1 MKKKYI
7 IVFVIILTAVVTLIR
22 NMDFKHITFL
32 FAESDIVQVEMYHY
46 EGVPTAEE
54 CKIITGREDIEVLYK
69 ELQNIKVRDK
79 KKESEPM
86 TGGSVTRFVFV
97 LSDGKE
103 YDLEYYNPEGIP
115 SLFSKAG
122 NFEYQTSANL
132 EKYWTNLDYELVEKE
147 PEMLS
152 IDEYNEKYAAK
163 DESGK
168 EDYLEDDST
177 SMSDAYKAAL
187 YRIRNTHTFPDG
199 VNYGY
204 DEFYDISEN
213 HFAIYDVD
221 ADGKNELLISYWTTS
236 MAGNVFKIYGYD
248 EISDDLQEEFSE
260 YLGVTFYS
268 NGMIEAKKSHNHG
281 LASMSEEFWPYAL
294 YQYDSEND
302 CYIKTADVDAWEQAY
317 RSEYEGIEF
326 PKEADID
333 GDGLLY
339 YIMTNDTYEYQNP
352 MDAEA
357 YEKWRDSYL
366 KDTEVIQIPLL
377 RLTKENIENITD
389 SSIKIEYSDEE
400 LIKMAYNYITEET
413 SWNPEYYE
421 VEFSADTFRIWL
433 YDIISDEESSHG
445 VTRGKFEINRK
456 TGLGEDSITFEKIDF
471 SKYK

>member
-1 MKKKYI
+1 
-7 IVFVIILTAVVTLIR
+7 
-22 NMDFKHITFL
+22 
-32 FAESDIVQVEMYHY
+32 
-46 EGVPTAEE
+46 
-54 CKIITGREDIEVLYK
+54 
-69 ELQNIKVRDK
+69 
-79 KKESEPM
+79 
-86 TGGSVTRFVFV
+86 
-97 LSDGKE
+97 
-103 YDLEYYNPEGIP
+103 
-115 SLFSKAG
+115 
-122 NFEYQTSANL
+122 
-132 EKYWTNLDYELVEKE
+132 
-147 PEMLS
+147 
-152 IDEYNEKYAAK
+152 
-163 DESGK
+163 
-168 EDYLEDDST
+168 
-177 SMSDAYKAAL
+177 
-187 YRIRNTHTFPDG
+187 
-199 VNYGY
+199 
-204 DEFYDISEN
+204 
-213 HFAIYDVD
+213 
-221 ADGKNELLISYWTTS
+221 
-236 MAGNVFKIYGYD
+236 MAGNAFKIYGYD

-445 VTRGKFEINRK
+445 VTRGRFEINRK

>member
-1 MKKKYI
+1 MKKKNI

-22 NMDFKHITFL
+22 NMDFKHIKFPFT
-32 FAESDIVQVEMYHY
+32 ESDIVQVEMYRY
-46 EGVPTAEE
+46 EGVPSTEE
-54 CKIITGREDIEVLYK
+54 CKIITGQEDIDTLYK

-79 KKESEPM
+79 KKDSEPM
-86 TGGSVTRFVFV
+86 TGGSSTRFIFV
-97 LSDGKE
+97 LSDGTR
-103 YDLEYYNPEGIP
+103 YDLEYYNSGGIP
-115 SLFSKAG
+115 SLFSETG

-204 DEFYDISEN
+204 DELYDISEN

-236 MAGNVFKIYGYD
+236 MAGNVFQIYGYD

-366 KDTEVIQIPLL
+366 KDAEVIQIPLL

-445 VTRGKFEINRK
+445 VTRGRFEINRK